1 MKSTLHKSMASLLIA
16 TSLTMTMTMIVMV
29 TFVGLFLAVGH

>member
-1 MKSTLHKSMASLLIA
+1 MKSTLRKSMASLLIA

-29 TFVGLFLAVGH
+29 TFVGMFLMIGR

>member
-29 TFVGLFLAVGH
+29 TFVSMFLMMGH